1 MAVKI
6 LHKRS
11 AVQFKSATSAQLE
24 LGELGLNYHESG
36 PYLQCKDAAGE
47 VVQLGGVYVGSGA
60 PGNTLKGAWWLRDTD
75 DTLFLYDGTSWVE
88 IAGGSGGG
96 GGSVNIIGADGI
108 EVATSGTTY
117 TVSVDLASPANGLA
131 FAGGKL
137 RAEIATTS
145 SLGVVSIGS
154 GIDVNTAGEI
164 SVDLSGVDVNA
175 DLDYVPNGNNAGT
188 VTNTAGDDATI
199 PIATNTVAGLFTGD
213 EKQKLDGL
221 NTNATN
227 DGKYLRVDAGAPDQ
241 TRASGKVTF
250 SDLTTHAEGVK
261 ITGGTID
268 PTSAN
273 GEIAY
278 GTDPS
283 GLTNTLQI
291 KGANTGQ
298 WIRFYEGGLQV
309 FGDNKRSGFA
319 GGGLYAGTEYGPNNT
334 GMIAFAETCSYTNVS
349 GAANKYGFD
358 ADPINL
364 SFQAG
369 DTGFYRGFSSKAPKD
384 TTSGKNLSW
393 NFYGETSAP
402 NFFAGDTYIGGSTAR
417 STRELWESTLTEE
430 QKEQLAAGTLAI
442 PANVSVPGD
451 GSFVRQWW
459 YDQQSAEDQA
469 LIDSGE
475 LEYPERYQAANFVDT
490 FDLGE
495 NTNINLIANEGRG
508 EFGGGVSV
516 TGGSTLGVGNG
527 LTLGGDGSLG
537 VVAGSS
543 KVIALNQDPRYK
555 ISFTPSVNAASGNYG
570 YGILFIPAVTNSTFA
585 QEVDLLRIQP
595 NLENLTTET
604 VAYNSAAYLS
614 STTRPTAVKNVYAY
628 AAENSIAFGT
638 DRSIGFYSQLLD
650 DGDKN
655 FNFYAEGDGINYF
668 RGEVRGGGIDG
679 ANHNWVIRSDGS
691 TSPFNIELQM
701 ESDNPAA
708 FQTTYSTD
716 EEGNQVENT
725 SYIGN
730 SESLLAIIKDLR
742 VRVAALEAA

>member
-11 AVQFKSATSAQLE
+11 AVQFKNATGAQLE

-188 VTNTAGDDATI
+188 VTNTAGDNATI

-213 EKQKLDGL
+213 EKQKLAGIETGVQFQDLGYTPNGDNAGTVTITDGTDATVPIATNTVAGLFTGAEKQKLDGL
-221 NTNATN
+221 SNDATN
-227 DGKYLRVDAGAPDQ
+227 EGKYLRVDTGAPDQ

-250 SDLTTHAEGVK
+250 SDLTTHAEGV
-261 ITGGTID
+261 
-268 PTSAN
+268 
-273 GEIAY
+273 
-278 GTDPS
+278 
-283 GLTNTLQI
+283 
-291 KGANTGQ
+291 
-298 WIRFYEGGLQV
+298 
-309 FGDNKRSGFA
+309 
-319 GGGLYAGTEYGPNNT
+319 
-334 GMIAFAETCSYTNVS
+334 
-349 GAANKYGFD
+349 
-358 ADPINL
+358 
-364 SFQAG
+364 
-369 DTGFYRGFSSKAPKD
+369 
-384 TTSGKNLSW
+384 
-393 NFYGETSAP
+393 
-402 NFFAGDTYIGGSTAR
+402 
-417 STRELWESTLTEE
+417 
-430 QKEQLAAGTLAI
+430 
-442 PANVSVPGD
+442 
-451 GSFVRQWW
+451 
-459 YDQQSAEDQA
+459 
-469 LIDSGE
+469 
-475 LEYPERYQAANFVDT
+475 
-490 FDLGE
+490 
-495 NTNINLIANEGRG
+495 
-508 EFGGGVSV
+508 SV
-516 TGGSTLGVGNG
+516 TGGNSVGVGNG
-527 LTLGGDGSLG
+527 LTLGSDSSLG
-537 VVAGSS
+537 VVAGSAR
-543 KVIALNQDPRYK
+543 VIILNQDPRYK

-570 YGILFIPAVTNSTFA
+570 YGILFTPAVINSTFA

-604 VAYNSAAYLS
+604 VAYNSAAYL
-614 STTRPTAVKNVYAY
+614 TTTTKPTAVKNVYAY
-628 AAENSIAFGT
+628 AAEDSMAFGT

-650 DGDKN
+650 DGDKKY
-655 FNFYAEGDGINYF
+655 NFYADGSAPNYF
-668 RGEVRGGGIDG
+668 RGPIFAATGATKYPTIYSLNSQSAGINVNCYEASRNGRVGMEFTGFNGAEAGNSQTPTKNRYAQVFTMSNAEGTVKDSVGAIMMAKEGNLQIDLGPGGS
-679 ANHNWVIRSDGS
+679 ATPSSDYRIKENISSLPSAVNIIKQLNPVSFDYTGS
-691 TSPFNIELQM
+691 RPKNQIGFIAHELQEHVSQAVIGAKDATEAIGTYTDAEGVVITDVTEPEAM
-701 ESDNPAA
+701 PYGETWV
-708 FQTTYSTD
+708 QTGTRPIYQGVDVSKL
-716 EEGNQVENT
+716 VP
-725 SYIGN
+725 
-730 SESLLAIIKDLR
+730 LLTKALQEALERIE
-742 VRVAALEAA
+742 VLEAAIS